1 MVGLPSWPSLAI
13 PGTAWG
19 DTHRRGTDK
28 LGKDE
33 DWKEKSKKASL
44 QVGGRE
50 TCAEKPYWE
59 GEKSRSRK
67 LPVFIWN
74 ETGGTRWRDDGYWAV
89 PENDKSRNVLK
100 HSDANDDRKEQDE
113 KLMTA
118 GGLKWET
125 GRHQDSLAHQLQCN
139 SNLGS
144 TEGCALQS
152 FAIQTRS
159 SALITLHT
167 RQKKVGIIPHFS
179 SFFIESF
186 YHPA

>member
-1 MVGLPSWPSLAI
+1 MSKHMVGLPSWPSLAI

-19 DTHRRGTDK
+19 DTHRRGPDK

-33 DWKEKSKKASL
+33 DWEEKSRKASL
-44 QVGGRE
+44 QVDGREGGRRQIWE
-50 TCAEKPYWE
+50 ERVASLYIKWDRRNKVKGWWLLSCAW
-59 GEKSRSRK
+59 
-67 LPVFIWN
+67 
-74 ETGGTRWRDDGYWAV
+74 
-89 PENDKSRNVLK
+89 NDKSTNVLK
-100 HSDANDDRKEQDE
+100 LPDANDDRKEQDE

-167 RQKKVGIIPHFS
+167 RQKKVWNFPTLFQ
-179 SFFIESF
+179 FFYWIF
-186 YHPA
+186 LPPCLD

>member
-1 MVGLPSWPSLAI
+1 MRI
-13 PGTAWG
+13 
-19 DTHRRGTDK
+19 
-28 LGKDE
+28 GK
-33 DWKEKSKKASL
+33 KKARKPACKL
-44 QVGGRE
+44 VGGKLVLRNHNRKE
-50 TCAEKPYWE
+50 TNLGVERVASLYMKWDRRNKVKGWWLLSCAW
-59 GEKSRSRK
+59 
-67 LPVFIWN
+67 
-74 ETGGTRWRDDGYWAV
+74 
-89 PENDKSRNVLK
+89 NDKSTNVLK
-100 HSDANDDRKEQDE
+100 PPDANDDRKEQDE

-125 GRHQDSLAHQLQCN
+125 GGHQDSLAQQLQCN

-167 RQKKVGIIPHFS
+167 RQKKVWNFPTLS